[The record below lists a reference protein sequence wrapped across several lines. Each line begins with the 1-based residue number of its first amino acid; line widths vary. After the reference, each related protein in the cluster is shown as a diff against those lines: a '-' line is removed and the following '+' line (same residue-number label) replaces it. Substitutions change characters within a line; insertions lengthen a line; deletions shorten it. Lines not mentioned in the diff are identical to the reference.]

1 MTTPDADASGA
12 TPIPTQPDPAIMDA
26 IARVEASF
34 RVVLAHIATIQRE
47 MGIPQSRIAD
57 VPLKPDSTWVGTP

>member
-1 MTTPDADASGA
+1 
-12 TPIPTQPDPAIMDA
+12 MDA